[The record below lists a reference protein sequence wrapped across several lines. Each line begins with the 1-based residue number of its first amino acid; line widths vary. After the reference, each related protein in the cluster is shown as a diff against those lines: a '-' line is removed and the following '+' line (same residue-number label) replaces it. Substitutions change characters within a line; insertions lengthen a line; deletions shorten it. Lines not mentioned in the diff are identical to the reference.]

1 MEQRSPD
8 QLVEWAYDQFLEQA
22 ADMLAPEQIV
32 DITLEFEQRG
42 AVEATLPNADWST
55 ELGEPVDMARWA
67 EVWVGLLDHQDEFE
81 VIYATFLLPRIR
93 ASTTCISAGTAS
105 NRHKKRRPRRLFVLR
120 CPSQGRAAMALARQR
135 RHQQA
140 LASLMGNAGS
150 WLHQQRSM
158 GSPPTRRRTP
168 ARRSPGR
175 HECSSSHRAR
185 PCGPAGPRCPWW
197 TTGLSRSGCGHNRG
211 RALFGP
217 AVTDAGDS
225 ATYSSP
231 AGVSGATRRMLCSS
245 MTILPCL

>member
-81 VIYATFLLPRIR
+81 VIYATFLLPGIR

-105 NRHKKRRPRRLFVLR
+105 SRHKKRRPRRLFRFALPESGACR
-120 CPSQGRAAMALARQR
+120 DGLGQTAAAPAGAGIAHGQRGKLAAPAALD
-135 RHQQA
+135 
-140 LASLMGNAGS
+140 
-150 WLHQQRSM
+150 

-168 ARRSPGR
+168 ARRSPG
-175 HECSSSHRAR
+175 SMGALRAIELGHAGQLGLAVHG
-185 PCGPAGPRCPWW
+185 GPLAYLGQGAA
-197 TTGLSRSGCGHNRG
+197 TTE
-211 RALFGP
+211 AEPVFGP
-217 AVTDAGDS
+217 AVTDAG
-225 ATYSSP
+225 TRQLIRHP
-231 AGVSGATRRMLCSS
+231 ARIGSHERDAVSS